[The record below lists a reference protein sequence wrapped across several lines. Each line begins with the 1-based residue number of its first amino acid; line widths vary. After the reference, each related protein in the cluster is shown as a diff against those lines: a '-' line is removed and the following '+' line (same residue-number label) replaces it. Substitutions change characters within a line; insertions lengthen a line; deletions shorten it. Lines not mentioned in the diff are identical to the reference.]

1 MNKRLE
7 AIKNLVEP
15 GSVVADIGTDHA
27 FVPIAC
33 IKEGLSP
40 KCYACDVIDG
50 PCQIAKTNIE
60 EEGLSSQIEVIK
72 SNGFEHVPLD
82 IDCAIIA
89 GMGFGT
95 AREILEDGMEHLY
108 KCKQIIVQVNKDII
122 DLRRWISNHHFTIT
136 AEKLVYDDRFY
147 QIVVF
152 NTNYHS
158 EYSDLHVTFGPF
170 LMKERSE
177 LFIDYLKDSLNTYK
191 MIEEVLPKT
200 DARYPELSQK
210 IQIFTALLN
219 KPSEL

>member
-7 AIKNLVEP
+7 TIKSLVEQ

-27 FVPIAC
+27 FIPIAC
-33 IKEGLSP
+33 IKEGISP

-50 PCQIAKTNIE
+50 PCKIAKANIE

-72 SNGFEHVPLD
+72 SNGFENVPLD

-95 AREILEDGMEHLY
+95 CREILEDGMEHLY

-122 DLRRWISNHHFTIT
+122 DLRRWISEHHFTIMD
-136 AEKLVYDDRFY
+136 ERLVYDDRFY
-147 QIVVF
+147 QVVVF

-158 EYSDLHVTFGPF
+158 NYSDLHITFGPF

-177 LFIDYLKDSLNTYK
+177 LFVEYLNESLNTYM
-191 MIEEVLPKT
+191 MIESVLPKT

-210 IQIFTALLN
+210 IQIFSALLN
-219 KPSEL
+219 NEKV